1 MTRLDDEQTYYAY
14 IALCSDGTYY
24 VGYTDDVKKR
34 EKAHNLAKGA
44 KYTRS
49 RLPVSIVYFEEC
61 EDKSAAM
68 SREWHLKKLTHAQ
81 KDELVKTK
89 H

>member
-1 MTRLDDEQTYYAY
+1 MTRLDDEKTYYAY

-81 KDELVKTK
+81 KDEIVKTK

>member
-1 MTRLDDEQTYYAY
+1 MTRLDDEKNYYAY

-68 SREWHLKKLTHAQ
+68 SREWHLKRLTHAQ

>member
-1 MTRLDDEQTYYAY
+1 MTRLDDEKTYYAY

-68 SREWHLKKLTHAQ
+68 SREWHLKKLTRAQ

>member
-1 MTRLDDEQTYYAY
+1 MTRLDDEKTYYAY

-68 SREWHLKKLTHAQ
+68 SREWHLKRLTHAQ

>member
-1 MTRLDDEQTYYAY
+1 MTRLDDEKTYYAY

>member
-1 MTRLDDEQTYYAY
+1 MTKKTYYAY

>member
-1 MTRLDDEQTYYAY
+1 MTKKNYYAY

-61 EDKSAAM
+61 KDKSAAM
-68 SREWHLKKLTHAQ
+68 SREWHLKRLTHAQ

>member
-1 MTRLDDEQTYYAY
+1 MKKTYYAY

>member
-1 MTRLDDEQTYYAY
+1 MTRLDDEKTYYAY

-49 RLPVSIVYFEEC
+49 RLPVSIVYVEEC
-61 EDKSAAM
+61 KDKSAAM
-68 SREWHLKKLTHAQ
+68 SREWHLKRLTHAQ

>member
-1 MTRLDDEQTYYAY
+1 MTRLDDEKTYYAY

-34 EKAHNLAKGA
+34 EKTHNLAKGA

>member
-1 MTRLDDEQTYYAY
+1 MTKKPIMHTLRYARTGR
-14 IALCSDGTYY
+14 IMSATPMTS
-24 VGYTDDVKKR
+24 KSEKR
-34 EKAHNLAKGA
+34 HTISQRGA

>member
-1 MTRLDDEQTYYAY
+1 MTRLDDEKTYYAY

-81 KDELVKTK
+81 KNELVKTK

>member
-1 MTRLDDEQTYYAY
+1 MTRLDDEKTYYAY
-14 IALCSDGTYY
+14 IALCSDVTYY

-34 EKAHNLAKGA
+34 EKTHILAKGA

-49 RLPVSIVYFEEC
+49 RLPVSIVYFEEYK
-61 EDKSAAM
+61 DKSAAM
-68 SREWHLKKLTHAQ
+68 SREWHLKRLTHAQ

>member
-1 MTRLDDEQTYYAY
+1 MTRLDDEKTYYAY
-14 IALCSDGTYY
+14 IALCSDVTYY

-34 EKAHNLAKGA
+34 EKTHILAKGA

-68 SREWHLKKLTHAQ
+68 SREWHLKRLTHAQ